1 MFHPGDI
8 VSYGTNGVC
17 EITEQKRVRLAGQP
31 CDCLILKPV
40 YDQSM
45 TICVPCTSQVLLDR
59 HAPAA
64 HQRGTAGNA
73 PRACPRP
80 RGGRRCP
87 QGAVPQGPAKRRPPS
102 AAADGA
108 GHPRSAPGPQGP
120 GQGAFGPLTTAL
132 CTRRRTCCTAS
143 SRTFWA
149 SSLTPCPVHC
159 GRTGRRIKNDAFL
172 TNIFCHAIFNT
183 RQGIRPCNA
192 LQQKEYAA

>member
-59 HAPAA
+59 MRPLPTKEELLAMLHEPAPAHEADADARKEQYRQALQSGDRHRLLRMVRDIHAQHQARKA
-64 HQRGTAGNA
+64 HGKG
-73 PRACPRP
+73 
-80 RGGRRCP
+80 
-87 QGAVPQGPAKRRPPS
+87 
-102 AAADGA
+102 
-108 GHPRSAPGPQGP
+108 
-120 GQGAFGPLTTAL
+120 L

-149 SSLTPCPVHC
+149 SSLTPCPSSLRQNLATNKTNKEI
-159 GRTGRRIKNDAFL
+159 GFL
-172 TNIFCHAIFNT
+172 YKRCT
-183 RQGIRPCNA
+183 
-192 LQQKEYAA
+192 

>member
-59 HAPAA
+59 MRPLPTKEELLAMLHEPAPAHEA
-64 HQRGTAGNA
+64 DADARKEQYRKAL
-73 PRACPRP
+73 
-80 RGGRRCP
+80 
-87 QGAVPQGPAKRRPPS
+87 AKRRPPS

-120 GQGAFGPLTTAL
+120 GQGAFGL
-132 CTRRRTCCTAS
+132 
-143 SRTFWA
+143 
-149 SSLTPCPVHC
+149 
-159 GRTGRRIKNDAFL
+159 
-172 TNIFCHAIFNT
+172 
-183 RQGIRPCNA
+183 
-192 LQQKEYAA
+192 

>member
-59 HAPAA
+59 MRPLPTKEELLAMPA
-64 HQRGTAGNA
+64 R
-73 PRACPRP
+73 PRA
-80 RGGRRCP
+80 RGFR
-87 QGAVPQGPAKRRPPS
+87 
-102 AAADGA
+102 
-108 GHPRSAPGPQGP
+108 
-120 GQGAFGPLTTAL
+120 PLTTAL
-132 CTRRRTCCTAS
+132 CARRRTCCTAS

-149 SSLTPCPVHC
+149 SSLTPCHSSL
-159 GRTGRRIKNDAFL
+159 RQNWA
-172 TNIFCHAIFNT
+172 TNKTN
-183 RQGIRPCNA
+183 
-192 LQQKEYAA
+192 KEIGFFYKRCT

>member
-59 HAPAA
+59 MRPLPTKEELLAMLHEPAPPTRRTPMPARSSTVRPCKAA
-64 HQRGTAGNA
+64 TAIGCCGWCGTSTPITRPAR
-73 PRACPRP
+73 PRA
-80 RGGRRCP
+80 RGFR
-87 QGAVPQGPAKRRPPS
+87 
-102 AAADGA
+102 
-108 GHPRSAPGPQGP
+108 
-120 GQGAFGPLTTAL
+120 PLTTAL
-132 CTRRRTCCTAS
+132 CARRRTCCTAS

-149 SSLTPCPVHC
+149 SSLTPCHSSL
-159 GRTGRRIKNDAFL
+159 RQNWATNKTNKETGFL
-172 TNIFCHAIFNT
+172 YKRCT
-183 RQGIRPCNA
+183 
-192 LQQKEYAA
+192 

>member
-59 HAPAA
+59 MRPLPTKEELLAMLHEPAP
-64 HQRGTAGNA
+64 G
-73 PRACPRP
+73 P

-87 QGAVPQGPAKRRPPS
+87 QGAVPS
-102 AAADGA
+102 
-108 GHPRSAPGPQGP
+108 GP
-120 GQGAFGPLTTAL
+120 GKAATAIG
-132 CTRRRTCCTAS
+132 CCGWCGTSTPSTRPARPRARDFRPFDDRALHEAQNLLHS
-143 SRTFWA
+143 EFA
-149 SSLTPCPVHC
+149 YILGIEPNAVPSSL
-159 GRTGRRIKNDAFL
+159 RQNWA
-172 TNIFCHAIFNT
+172 TNKTN
-183 RQGIRPCNA
+183 
-192 LQQKEYAA
+192 KEIGFFYKRCT

>member
-59 HAPAA
+59 MRPLPTKEELLAMLHEPAPAHEA
-64 HQRGTAGNA
+64 DADARKEQYRQALQSGDRHRLLRISTPSTRPAR
-73 PRACPRP
+73 PRA
-80 RGGRRCP
+80 RGFR
-87 QGAVPQGPAKRRPPS
+87 
-102 AAADGA
+102 
-108 GHPRSAPGPQGP
+108 
-120 GQGAFGPLTTAL
+120 PLTTAL

-149 SSLTPCPVHC
+149 SSLTPCPSSLRQNWATNKTNKEI
-159 GRTGRRIKNDAFL
+159 GFL
-172 TNIFCHAIFNT
+172 YKRCT
-183 RQGIRPCNA
+183 
-192 LQQKEYAA
+192 